1 MYDNL
6 ECTQQS
12 EWDERTHEMRRPRR
26 YRRPKPKHEAKPVK
40 KPGGGH
46 LVLAVQVC
54 TCCAVLLAAL
64 ILRLTG
70 GSVYQEI
77 RAWYLEHLNSSILL
91 EQNWGEIDLQSWN
104 LFSVSSAPS
113 EPEPSS
119 SDAP

>member
-6 ECTQQS
+6 ESTQQS

-54 TCCAVLLAAL
+54 TCCAVLLASL

-104 LFSVSSAPS
+104 LFPVSSVPS
-113 EPEPSS
+113 ESEASS

>member
-6 ECTQQS
+6 ESTQQS

-64 ILRLTG
+64 ILRLTD
-70 GSVYQEI
+70 GSIYQEI
-77 RAWYLEHLNSSILL
+77 RAWYLEHLNNSILL

-104 LFSVSSAPS
+104 LFPVSSVPS
-113 EPEPSS
+113 ESEPSS

>member
-6 ECTQQS
+6 ESTLQS

-46 LVLAVQVC
+46 LVLAVQIC
-54 TCCAVLLAAL
+54 ACCAVLLAAL
-64 ILRLTG
+64 ILRLSSS
-70 GSVYQEI
+70 SVFQEV
-77 RAWYLEHLNSSILL
+77 RAWYLEHLNNSILL
-91 EQNWGEIDLQSWN
+91 EQNWENIDLQSWD
-104 LFSVSSAPS
+104 LFPASSVPS

>member
-6 ECTQQS
+6 ESTRQS

-26 YRRPKPKHEAKPVK
+26 YRRPKPKHEAKSVK

-64 ILRLTG
+64 ILRLTD
-70 GSVYQEI
+70 GSIYQEI
-77 RAWYLEHLNSSILL
+77 RAWYLEHLNNSILL

>member
-6 ECTQQS
+6 ESTQQS

-91 EQNWGEIDLQSWN
+91 EQNWGEIDLQSWI
-104 LFSVSSAPS
+104 LFPVSSVPS
-113 EPEPSS
+113 ESEPSS

>member
-6 ECTQQS
+6 ESTRQS
-12 EWDERTHEMRRPRR
+12 EWDERTHEMRRPMR

-64 ILRLTG
+64 ILRLTD
-70 GSVYQEI
+70 GSIYQEI
-77 RAWYLEHLNSSILL
+77 RAWYLEHLNNSILL